1 MPSSNST
8 VPVAWITEP
17 ATYSRLDMTFIHVI
31 VQMESSSITC
41 NYLVVLKELLL
52 GYTDHD
58 HWINISHMGGTLFT

>member
-8 VPVAWITEP
+8 VPVAWNTEP
-17 ATYSRLDMTFIHVI
+17 ATDSRLDMTFIHVI
-31 VQMESSSITC
+31 LQMESSSITW

-58 HWINISHMGGTLFT
+58 RWINISHMGGTLFI